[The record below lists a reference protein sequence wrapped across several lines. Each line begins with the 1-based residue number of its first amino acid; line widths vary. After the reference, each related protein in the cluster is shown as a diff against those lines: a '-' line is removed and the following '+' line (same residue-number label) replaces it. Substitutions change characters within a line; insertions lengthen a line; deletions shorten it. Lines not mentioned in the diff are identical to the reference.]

1 MCRFLCVENSTKN
14 LSDSFPS
21 SIENGCAPVCVY
33 IFFSSGR
40 DLYMINL
47 REKSLKSFFVSSP
60 LYCNELLLVK
70 ITTLN
75 KVHECS
81 SRIVVGRNHTH
92 QFLQRLIT
100 VFFFSFFDTNVFV
113 RPKCITS
120 FQIMKRCA
128 AICEMNEM
136 RNEIK

>member
-14 LSDSFPS
+14 LSDSSPS

-100 VFFFSFFDTNVFV
+100 VFFFLFF
-113 RPKCITS
+113 RHKCI
-120 FQIMKRCA
+120 CA
-128 AICEMNEM
+128 TKMYYKLSNYEAMRGNL
-136 RNEIK
+136 RNE